1 MKVTKFTLASIAFIA
16 LSLSAFASDKMRAT
30 VHIDEAVSVGSVQ
43 LAPGA
48 YRIKWTETGSDAQVT
63 FLQGKRVIG
72 TVPAQVTQ
80 GRSGYSDTVIETD
93 TRAKALTKI
102 ALPKQSFSFT
112 TNTDISGN

>member
-1 MKVTKFTLASIAFIA
+1 MKLSKFTLAGIAFVA
-16 LSLSAFASDKMRAT
+16 LSVSAFAADKMRAT
-30 VHIDEAVSVGSVQ
+30 VHIAEAVSVGSVQ

-48 YRIKWTETGSDAQVT
+48 YTIKWTETGSEAQVT
-63 FLQGKRVIG
+63 FVQGRRVIS

-93 TRAKALTKI
+93 TRAKALTRI

-112 TNTDISGN
+112 TNAEISGN